1 MSKWRYHSVLVR
13 DLSIAEAKLNA
24 EGDRGW
30 ELVSVCL
37 IDANSAR
44 CFFKM
49 QVEDEEPPAYSVA
62 PEAALVGRAP
72 FA

>member
-1 MSKWRYHSVLVR
+1 MGKWRYHSILVR
-13 DLSIAEAKLNA
+13 DLSIAESKLNA

-49 QVEDEEPPAYSVA
+49 LADIGSHQGSYF
-62 PEAALVGRAP
+62 ALENSNWVIVM
-72 FA
+72 

>member
-1 MSKWRYHSVLVR
+1 MSKWRYHSTLVR
-13 DLSIAEAKLNA
+13 DLSIAESKLNA

-37 IDANSAR
+37 IDPNTAR

-49 QVEDEEPPAYSVA
+49 PVDESEPALTA
-62 PEAALVGRAP
+62 PPEEALVGRAP

>member
-1 MSKWRYHSVLVR
+1 MGKWRYHSLLVR
-13 DLSIAEAKLNA
+13 DLSIADSKLNA

-37 IDANSAR
+37 IDANTAR
-44 CFFKM
+44 CFFK
-49 QVEDEEPPAYSVA
+49 QPVEDVDPLFSV
-62 PEAALVGRAP
+62 PQEAALVGHAP